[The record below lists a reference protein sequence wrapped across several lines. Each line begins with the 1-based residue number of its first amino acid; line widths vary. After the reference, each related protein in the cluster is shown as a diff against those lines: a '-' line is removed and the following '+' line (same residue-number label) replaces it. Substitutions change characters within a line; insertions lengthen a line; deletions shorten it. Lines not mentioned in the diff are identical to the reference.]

1 MSADPAAIAAHAV
14 ILRSDIR
21 ALAACAVRLREIEA
35 GLAETGGGVPP
46 WLREALNAHHAAC
59 VTAAA
64 DLTTAAA
71 YLRQYAERARP

>member
-1 MSADPAAIAAHAV
+1 MSAEPAAIAAHAA

-21 ALAACAVRLREIEA
+21 ALADCAVRLREIEA
-35 GLAETGGGVPP
+35 RLTAGGGAPP
-46 WLREALNAHHAAC
+46 WLRDAVTAHHAAC